1 MQLKK
6 SGLIL
11 CCLVAVLLIIGTAGE
26 VLAAKPAPQ
35 PTQPT
40 AAPAPAFVIP
50 IEIREYSADALG
62 TTLVQRTR
70 DAFAADNRF
79 KIVSVSEPNRLIIR
93 LYTRGVVSK
102 EPQTAYSFTV
112 TYKFADNPD
121 ELYAGS
127 TIGTCLLK
135 EVPDDAKAIANMTW
149 DQAAN
154 YANLLEKVKQV
165 RK

>member
-1 MQLKK
+1 MQVKK
-6 SGLIL
+6 NRFFLLCVVAALLAASISGT
-11 CCLVAVLLIIGTAGE
+11 VF
-26 VLAAKPAPQ
+26 AAKPAPPPA
-35 PTQPT
+35 PTST
-40 AAPAPAFVIP
+40 APAPAFIIP

-79 KIVSVSEPNRLIIR
+79 KVVSASEPNRLIIR
-93 LYTRGVVSK
+93 LYTRGVVGK
-102 EPQTAYSFTV
+102 DPQTAYSFTV
-112 TYKFADNPD
+112 TYKFADNVD

-135 EVPDDAKAIANMTW
+135 EVPDDAKSIAVMTY

-154 YANLLEKVKQV
+154 YANLLEKVKQT